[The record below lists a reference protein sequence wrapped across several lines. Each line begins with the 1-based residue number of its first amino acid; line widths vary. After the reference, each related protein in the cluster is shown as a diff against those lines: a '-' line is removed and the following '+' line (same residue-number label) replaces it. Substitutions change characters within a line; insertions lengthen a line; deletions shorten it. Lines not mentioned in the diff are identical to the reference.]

1 MVKDRMQKTR
11 KMTRQMQGILLFSH
25 TAPSSVIPTDH
36 IACVAIVTGLKGGPG
51 GVVGSVGDQSVNYAC
66 QEPIMSPYFKYR
78 LALKVSFCLIHGVR
92 QSPRLSIVA
101 TATGDEQTAPTQPLN
116 ITQVFNPPR
125 MRV

>member
-1 MVKDRMQKTR
+1 MVKGHMR
-11 KMTRQMQGILLFSH
+11 KMSQMTRQMQGILLFSH

-51 GVVGSVGDQSVNYAC
+51 GVAGSVGDQSVNYAC
-66 QEPIMSPYFKYR
+66 QEPIMFPYFYCR
-78 LALKVSFCLIHGVR
+78 LALKVFLCLIHDGR

-101 TATGDEQTAPTQPLN
+101 TATGDEQTVPTQPLN
-116 ITQVFNPPR
+116 ITQVFKPPR